1 MPTLKKAIII
11 GAGPAG
17 LAAALQLH
25 RNNNIAITV
34 YELRP
39 EPVTIGGAIGI
50 FPNGMRLLHRMGLY
64 EALLAR
70 GSCVTHLE
78 MHSLQNGDIAKV
90 DMSSW
95 AHQQTGFG
103 YLRICRRDLQDVL
116 LTAVAEEHLPVSYN
130 KRIVSVTESPTD
142 VTVTFSDGSTDTA
155 DILIGCD
162 GIHSGVRRLHVDPSI
177 VPEYSGIAGTQS
189 IIQSTDLPD
198 ALKTHGNAFMTCNG
212 LLAVMPCSAAGDQLF
227 WFFSRETPIPHSESG
242 EARDGWEERR
252 QQEVAGY
259 KDTIRQL
266 IDSGKGEWRET
277 LTEMVNRTEFIG
289 FYPIFRLPLGGK
301 WSTSRTV
308 LLGDAAHAMQPHA
321 GQGVSMALEDVF
333 LLSRLLRDQERGLED
348 VFAKYEAIRRPRIME
363 ISTLAAKNGRARRD
377 VSSWRLWMK
386 EYMAWATYGLYN
398 RLGLESWGIGQRHL
412 VYDIDQVEVAV

>member
-1 MPTLKKAIII
+1 MPALKKAIII

-39 EPVTIGGAIGI
+39 EPSTMGGAIGI
-50 FPNGMRLLHRMGLY
+50 FPNGMRLLHRLGLD

-70 GSCVTHLE
+70 GFSVTHME
-78 MHSLQNGDIAKV
+78 IHSLQNGDIAKV
-90 DMSSW
+90 DMSAW
-95 AHQQTGFG
+95 AQQQTGFG
-103 YLRICRRDLQDVL
+103 YLRICRRDLQDL
-116 LTAVAEEHLPVSYN
+116 LLNAVAKEDITVSFN

-162 GIHSGVRRLHVDPSI
+162 GIHSSVRRLHIDPSI

-189 IIQSTDLPD
+189 IISSTGLPD
-198 ALKTHGNAFMTCNG
+198 ALKTHGNAFLTCNG
-212 LLAVMPCSAAGDQLF
+212 LLAVMPCSASGDKIF

-242 EARDGWEERR
+242 DARDGWEERR
-252 QQEVAGY
+252 QREVAEY
-259 KDTIRQL
+259 KDTIHKI
-266 IDSGKGEWRET
+266 IDTGKDEWRET
-277 LTEMVNRTEFIG
+277 LTKMVDRTQSVG
-289 FYPIFRLPLGGK
+289 LYPIFRLPLGGK

-333 LLSRLLRDQERGLED
+333 LLSRLLRDHERGLED

-363 ISTLAAKNGRARRD
+363 ISNLAAKNGKARRD
-377 VSSWRLWMK
+377 VTPWKLWMK

-398 RLGLESWGIGQRHL
+398 RLGLESWGIGQKHL
-412 VYDIDQVEVAV
+412 VYDIDEVPV

>member
-1 MPTLKKAIII
+1 MPALTKAIII

-39 EPVTIGGAIGI
+39 EPSTLGGAIGI
-50 FPNGMRLLHRMGLY
+50 FPNGMRLLHRLGLDK
-64 EALLAR
+64 ALLAR
-70 GSCVTHLE
+70 GFPVTHME
-78 MHSLQNGDIAKV
+78 IHSLQNGDIAKV

-95 AHQQTGFG
+95 AQQKTGFG
-103 YLRICRRDLQDVL
+103 YLRICRRDFQEVL
-116 LTAVAEEHLPVSYN
+116 LNAVAEEGITVSFN

-142 VTVTFSDGSTDTA
+142 VTVTFSDGSTETA

-162 GIHSGVRRLHVDPSI
+162 GIHSSVRRLHVDPSI

-189 IIQSTDLPD
+189 IISSTGLPD

-212 LLAVMPCSAAGDQLF
+212 LLATMPCSASGDKIF
-227 WFFSRETPIPHSESG
+227 WFFSRQTPIPHSESG
-242 EARDGWEERR
+242 DARDGWEVRR
-252 QQEVAGY
+252 QREVAEY
-259 KDTIRQL
+259 EDTILQM
-266 IDSGKGEWRET
+266 IDPDKGEWRET
-277 LTEMVNRTEFIG
+277 LANIVDRTESVG
-289 FYPIFRLPLGGK
+289 LYPIFRLPLGGK
-301 WSTSRTV
+301 WSTSRTM

-333 LLSRLLRDQERGLED
+333 LLSRLLRDHERGLED

-363 ISTLAAKNGRARRD
+363 ISNLAAKNGKARRD
-377 VSSWRLWMK
+377 VSPWGLWMK

-398 RLGLESWGIGQRHL
+398 RLGLESWGIGQKHL
-412 VYDIDQVEVAV
+412 VYDIDEVPV

>member
-1 MPTLKKAIII
+1 
-11 GAGPAG
+11 
-17 LAAALQLH
+17 
-25 RNNNIAITV
+25 
-34 YELRP
+34 
-39 EPVTIGGAIGI
+39 
-50 FPNGMRLLHRMGLY
+50 MRLLHRLGLD

-70 GSCVTHLE
+70 GFSVTHME
-78 MHSLQNGDIAKV
+78 IHSLQNGDIAKV
-90 DMSSW
+90 DMSAW
-95 AHQQTGFG
+95 AQQQTGFG

-116 LTAVAEEHLPVSYN
+116 LNAVAKEDITVSFN

-162 GIHSGVRRLHVDPSI
+162 GIHSSVRRLHIDPSI

-189 IIQSTDLPD
+189 IISSTGLPD
-198 ALKTHGNAFMTCNG
+198 ALKTHGNAFLTCNG
-212 LLAVMPCSAAGDQLF
+212 LLAVMPCSASGDKIF

-242 EARDGWEERR
+242 DARDGWEERR
-252 QQEVAGY
+252 QREVAEY
-259 KDTIRQL
+259 KDTIHKI
-266 IDSGKGEWRET
+266 IDTGKDEWRET
-277 LTEMVNRTEFIG
+277 LTKMVDRTQSVG
-289 FYPIFRLPLGGK
+289 LYPIFRLPLGGK

-333 LLSRLLRDQERGLED
+333 LLSRLLRDHERGLED

-363 ISTLAAKNGRARRD
+363 ISNLAAKNGKARRD
-377 VSSWRLWMK
+377 VTPWKLWMK

-398 RLGLESWGIGQRHL
+398 RLGLESWGIGQKHL
-412 VYDIDQVEVAV
+412 VYDIDEVPV

>member
-1 MPTLKKAIII
+1 MPAQKKAIII

-39 EPVTIGGAIGI
+39 EPTTMGGAIGI

-70 GSCVTHLE
+70 GSCVTHME
-78 MHSLQNGDIAKV
+78 IHSLQNGDIAKV
-90 DMSSW
+90 DMASW

-116 LTAVAEEHLPVSYN
+116 LTAVAEERIPVSYN
-130 KRIVSVTESPTD
+130 KRIVSVTESPTN

-155 DILIGCD
+155 DMLIGCD
-162 GIHSGVRRLHVDPSI
+162 GLHSSVRRLHVDPSI

-189 IIQSTDLPD
+189 IIQSSNLPD
-198 ALKTHGNAFMTCNG
+198 ALRTQANAFMTCNG
-212 LLAVMPCSAAGDQLF
+212 LLVTMPCSASGDKLF

-242 EARDGWEERR
+242 NARDGWEERR
-252 QQEVAGY
+252 QREVAEY
-259 KDTIRQL
+259 KDTIHNIL
-266 IDSGKGEWRET
+266 DTGKGEWRET
-277 LTEMVNRTEFIG
+277 LTELVNRTKFIG
-289 FYPIFRLPLGGK
+289 FYPVFRLPLGGK

-333 LLSRLLRDQERGLED
+333 LLSRLLRDPERSLDD
-348 VFAKYEAIRRPRIME
+348 VFAQYEAIRRPRIMA
-363 ISTLAAKNGRARRD
+363 ISTLATKNGKARRD
-377 VSSWRLWMK
+377 VSPWKLRMK

-398 RLGLESWGIGQRHL
+398 RLGLESWGIRQQHL
-412 VYDIDQVEVAV
+412 VYDIDEVMI